1 MAESKE
7 LVPAR
12 RPDGTLLPGG
22 PSIGGRPKGMNTIT
36 RLVKEKMALEIASG
50 RKIHP
55 AEILLDI
62 ANDKDQKV
70 AIRMRAASDL
80 LPYIMPVKHSLEI
93 ESPDPVN
100 EDEIQRT
107 KRMLIGLFMSEE
119 TVNGKPKS

>member
-1 MAESKE
+1 MGEQEATTIMHAGG
-7 LVPAR
+7 VFA
-12 RPDGTLLPGG
+12 PGH
-22 PSIGGRPKGMNTIT
+22 PNVGGRPKGGINKVS
-36 RLVKEKMALEIASG
+36 RLVKERMAEEIASG
-50 RKIHP
+50 RKTHP

-70 AIRMRAASDL
+70 GIRMKAASDL
-80 LPYIMPVKHSLEI
+80 LPYLMPLKHSLEI

-119 TVNGKPKS
+119 TTNAKPQS